1 MLVLLSCKIQNCVVR
16 IHFNE
21 FLTNLNMGHVGFS
34 ILLLLTRYY
43 KLLKQTYHAAY
54 SFYITFIKYDIYL
67 DYIKKMLCKKKKKL
81 VKINRRKNPF
91 FMFKLTRKTL
101 LFRLQYLHQLPW
113 KIENNLLSNS

>member
-34 ILLLLTRYY
+34 ILLLLTGYY
-43 KLLKQTYHAAY
+43 KLLKQTYYAAY

-67 DYIKKMLCKKKKKL
+67 DYIKKNVMQEKKKL

>member
-1 MLVLLSCKIQNCVVR
+1 MQ
-16 IHFNE
+16 
-21 FLTNLNMGHVGFS
+21 
-34 ILLLLTRYY
+34 
-43 KLLKQTYHAAY
+43 
-54 SFYITFIKYDIYL
+54 
-67 DYIKKMLCKKKKKL
+67 KKKKL